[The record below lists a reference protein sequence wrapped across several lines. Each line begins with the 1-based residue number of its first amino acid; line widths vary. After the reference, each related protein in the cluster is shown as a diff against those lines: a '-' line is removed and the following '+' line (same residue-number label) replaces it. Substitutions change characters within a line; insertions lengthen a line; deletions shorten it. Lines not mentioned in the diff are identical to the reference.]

1 MTNPQPRPIVLEAT
15 SLSKTYRRS
24 GKSRGGKRQLSRP
37 ALIDASVRLTRG
49 STLGVIGES
58 GSGKTTLAR
67 CLTVL
72 ERPDTGSVLLDGTEL
87 TTLRPRALRAMRRS
101 IQTVFQDPYSSLN
114 PGQTVDSILDE
125 VLRVHKLVP
134 SGDRPR
140 RIRELLD
147 LVGLSS
153 SASPRRPSE
162 FSGGQRQRI
171 CIARALAAEPSVL
184 IADEAVSALDVSIQ
198 AQILNLLLSLQAEL
212 ELSMIFI
219 SHDLHVVDYVADST
233 VVMFEGRIVERRYGD
248 STLGELAHPY
258 SKLLAQTTPQLT
270 PRMGGAIAQNP
281 PPQRVAQE
289 GEKGSVLHGCPF
301 RLRCPELMPICAEV
315 DPPLQP
321 WQPEHDVACHL
332 YDAAPAVPGA
342 HSGRTAVAKTFS
354 PAQEGDLA

>member
-1 MTNPQPRPIVLEAT
+1 MTESQLRPVVLEAT
-15 SLSKTYRRS
+15 SLSKTYRRA
-24 GKSRGGKRQLSRP
+24 GQSRRGSRQLSRP
-37 ALIDASVRLTRG
+37 ALIDASVRLARG

-87 TTLRPRALRAMRRS
+87 TTLRSRALRAMRRS

-125 VLRVHKLVP
+125 VLRVHKLV
-134 SGDRPR
+134 SSQERPKR
-140 RIRELLD
+140 VRELLD

-153 SASPRRPSE
+153 SALRRRPAE
-162 FSGGQRQRI
+162 FSGGQRQRV

-198 AQILNLLLSLQAEL
+198 AQILNLLLNLQAEL
-212 ELSMIFI
+212 QLSMIFI

-233 VVMFEGRIVERRYGD
+233 VVMFEGQIVERRYGD
-248 STLGELAHPY
+248 STLGDLAHPY
-258 SKLLAQTTPQLT
+258 SKLLAQTTPQLAA
-270 PRMGGAIAQNP
+270 RVGGAIAQSP
-281 PPQRVAQE
+281 PPQRMTPE
-289 GEKGSVLHGCPF
+289 GEKGSVVQGCPF
-301 RLRCPELMPICAEV
+301 RLRCPAVMPICAEV

-332 YDAAPAVPGA
+332 YDAAPVALDP
-342 HSGRTAVAKTFS
+342 HYGRTAAATIF
-354 PAQEGDLA
+354 PLADKGELD